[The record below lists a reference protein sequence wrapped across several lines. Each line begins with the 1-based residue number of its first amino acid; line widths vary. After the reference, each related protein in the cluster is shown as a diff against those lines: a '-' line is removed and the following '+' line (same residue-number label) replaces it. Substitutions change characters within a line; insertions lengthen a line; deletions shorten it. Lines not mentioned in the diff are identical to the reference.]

1 MNEIK
6 MMQRWSDRV
15 NGWIIGPN
23 TSHLRCD
30 IKMPRREFNNL
41 KKIKKEKDIFKIL
54 NSKATLHKHP
64 IYTLESSKHPLNLV
78 RLSL

>member
-1 MNEIK
+1 V
-6 MMQRWSDRV
+6 QAAS
-15 NGWIIGPN
+15 IGEN
-23 TSHLRCD
+23 TVDSALNHGGL
-30 IKMPRREFNNL
+30 PRSG
-41 KKIKKEKDIFKIL
+41 KVKIEKDNNILKIL

>member
-1 MNEIK
+1 MNVVK
-6 MMQRWSDRV
+6 TMQRWSGRV
-15 NGWIIGPN
+15 NDWIALWYENAP
-23 TSHLRCD
+23 
-30 IKMPRREFNNL
+30 PRIRFYL
-41 KKIKKEKDIFKIL
+41 KLEKDNNILKIL

>member
-1 MNEIK
+1 MNEAK
-6 MMQRWSDRV
+6 MMQRWSDRG
-15 NGWIIGPN
+15 NDWIIGPN

-30 IKMPRREFNNL
+30 IKMPRR
-41 KKIKKEKDIFKIL
+41 KIKKENDILKIL

>member
-1 MNEIK
+1 MIESSDLKLRICIVILKCPAANE
-6 MMQRWSDRV
+6 
-15 NGWIIGPN
+15 
-23 TSHLRCD
+23 
-30 IKMPRREFNNL
+30 
-41 KKIKKEKDIFKIL
+41 KEKDILKIL